1 MQSEIKNIEKV
12 RNWWEIQYEREG
24 NFCLIKNFEW
34 NSAIL
39 VKLE

>member
-1 MQSEIKNIEKV
+1 MQSEMKNIEKV

-24 NFCLIKNFEW
+24 NFCLIKNCEW